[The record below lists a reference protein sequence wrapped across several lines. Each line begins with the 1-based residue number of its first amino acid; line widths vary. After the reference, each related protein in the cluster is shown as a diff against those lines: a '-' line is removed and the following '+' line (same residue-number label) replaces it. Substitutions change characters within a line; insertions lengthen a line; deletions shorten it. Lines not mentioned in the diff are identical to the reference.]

1 MHLTATNRENLDMNA
16 KDPKKASQDDWH
28 PEDIKAALRKKGITL
43 SLLAAKHNLKDSS
56 SFSACLVRP
65 MKANEE
71 RIAAAMN
78 MHPKDLWPSRYN
90 SDGSRK
96 LQGIHAISQSTRLVR
111 QCNGNDRLAA

>member
-1 MHLTATNRENLDMNA
+1 MTNQ
-16 KDPKKASQDDWH
+16 DPKKASQPDWH

-43 SLLAAKHNLKDSS
+43 TLLAAQHNIKDSS

-71 RIAAAMN
+71 RIAAALK

-90 SDGSRK
+90 SDGTRK
-96 LQGIHAISQSTRLVR
+96 PQGIHAINQSTRLVR